1 MENKTGEIVLFID
14 SSNVASD
21 TNMLDVTRS
30 RYTINLDSDLDFS
43 NSSSFISLR
52 QFTMWNSLPNII
64 KTAYIG
70 FTYNT
75 INYNVEFQPG
85 IYSLDAI
92 NERLTNYFRSN
103 SLPQLITLGGDEPT
117 SKCYMV
123 NSGPSSVVVDVLVN
137 NPLHILCNF
146 PISTITLQPNI
157 TSAFSNVSTFN
168 NVNQIMVHC
177 SVITNAIISKFS
189 DVIYT
194 TTLNRVGVGEQ
205 YSVEVNN
212 PTRLKLNNSVYSSID
227 VYLTN
232 ENNQPLIMQEN
243 WYATLVIETYKK

>member
-75 INYNVEFQPG
+75 INYNVEFQ
-85 IYSLDAI
+85 
-92 NERLTNYFRSN
+92 LTK
-103 SLPQLITLGGDEPT
+103 D
-117 SKCYMV
+117 
-123 NSGPSSVVVDVLVN
+123 
-137 NPLHILCNF
+137 
-146 PISTITLQPNI
+146 
-157 TSAFSNVSTFN
+157 
-168 NVNQIMVHC
+168 
-177 SVITNAIISKFS
+177 
-189 DVIYT
+189 
-194 TTLNRVGVGEQ
+194 
-205 YSVEVNN
+205 
-212 PTRLKLNNSVYSSID
+212 
-227 VYLTN
+227 
-232 ENNQPLIMQEN
+232 
-243 WYATLVIETYKK
+243 